1 MLGASKGL
9 YISNNIFFTLA
20 LGVLMLNILEQGR
33 STSHRWKKVLCIGGV
48 AAVLVLGA
56 VLAEGGIIVLPFM
69 LTAYVLRDR
78 VALRNGLW
86 LAGSAVLLALSY
98 VPYPT
103 RFETLVMLGY
113 NSDFLFVL
121 AIPFLMLY
129 NGECGPKTAASK
141 YLFYGFYPLH
151 LWVIGLL
158 ALAVA

>member
-1 MLGASKGL
+1 M
-9 YISNNIFFTLA
+9 
-20 LGVLMLNILEQGR
+20 
-33 STSHRWKKVLCIGGV
+33 

-103 RFETLVMLGY
+103 RFETLVMLGH

-129 NGECGPKTAASK
+129 NGERGPKTAASK